1 MIWPVRDICPDGATL
16 LYNRGCVI
24 CWLRRVMTDAARE
37 SLTIGISPG
46 HKLKK
51 AGGKNEVLLSSS

>member
-1 MIWPVRDICPDGATL
+1 
-16 LYNRGCVI
+16 
-24 CWLRRVMTDAARE
+24 MTDAARE

-51 AGGKNEVLLSSS
+51 ACGKNEVLSMEQG